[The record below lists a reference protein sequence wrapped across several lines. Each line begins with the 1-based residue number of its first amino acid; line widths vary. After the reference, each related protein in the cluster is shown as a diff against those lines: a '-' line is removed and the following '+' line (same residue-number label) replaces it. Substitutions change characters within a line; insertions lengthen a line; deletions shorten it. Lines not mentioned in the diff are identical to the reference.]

1 MLFICTFLLETSGVP
16 SCSNMAG
23 QDTCTA
29 TSRNFLNKSGV
40 SDHVQRY
47 YDDEKTMIMA
57 FQSFVQSHDPDM
69 IVGYEIQMLSWGYLI
84 DRAKELDVI
93 LCPLLSRVP
102 TVNTVSKLNDDS
114 EKEAIFYGHVND
126 FKITGRILL
135 NLWRVMRSEVIN
147 LLYLLS
153 SEIDLFRSRHRTYAC
168 MAVFNSF
175 YQCYLKYI
183 FISVNIILSFHYG
196 CNYSV
201 KELYFHITKVNL
213 SL

>member
-1 MLFICTFLLETSGVP
+1 MFYLCSFFSETSGVP
-16 SCSNMAG
+16 SCSNMAR
-23 QDTCTA
+23 QDTCEA

-47 YDDEKTMIMA
+47 YDDEQTMIMA
-57 FQSFVQSHDPDM
+57 FQSFVQSCDPDM

-102 TVNTVSKLNDDS
+102 KVNNVSKLNDDS
-114 EKEAIFYGHVND
+114 EKEAFFYGHMNE

-153 SEIDLFRSRHRTYAC
+153 SQIDAFRCDASALG
-168 MAVFNSF
+168 S
-175 YQCYLKYI
+175 
-183 FISVNIILSFHYG
+183 
-196 CNYSV
+196 
-201 KELYFHITKVNL
+201 
-213 SL
+213 